1 MKTNNLNTKDSKTGE
16 IISLADGCVWLSGME
31 DVMYGELIE
40 FGNGIFGI
48 ALNLEEDRVGAIV
61 LGDYESLS
69 SGTKVRT
76 TGHLMEIG
84 VSEEMLGRVVN
95 AIGEP
100 IDEMGKFKKLT
111 PMPIEKIAPGIVDR
125 KPVDT
130 PLQTGIKAID
140 SMIPIGRGQRE
151 LIIGDRQVGKT
162 AIAIDTIINQKNE
175 NVISIYVTIG
185 QKRSKNAEVIKKLKE
200 YGVFEKVII
209 VSASASD
216 SFAMRYLAP
225 YAGCAIGEYF
235 LGKGKHALLVFDDL
249 TKHAW
254 AYREMSLLLKRPTG
268 REAYPGDVFYLHSR
282 LLERACQL
290 SDENGGGSLT
300 ALPIIETQAQD
311 VSAYIPTNVISIT
324 DGQIYLESD
333 LFFAGIRPALNVGLS
348 VSRIGGAAQI
358 KAMKKTAGRL
368 RLDLSQYN
376 ELATFAQFAT
386 DLDAVTRDKIERGKR
401 IVEILKQEQY
411 SPYPVQDEVLVIY
424 LATSGALDDFSP
436 ELIREFEKN
445 FLAFLYKKYKD
456 LPEEIEKYKEID
468 DKLEKKLVQAISE
481 FKADF
486 SKTHL
491 VEGREN
497 G

>member
-1 MKTNNLNTKDSKTGE
+1 M
-16 IISLADGCVWLSGME
+16 
-31 DVMYGELIE
+31 
-40 FGNGIFGI
+40 
-48 ALNLEEDRVGAIV
+48 
-61 LGDYESLS
+61 
-69 SGTKVRT
+69 
-76 TGHLMEIG
+76 
-84 VSEEMLGRVVN
+84 
-95 AIGEP
+95 
-100 IDEMGKFKKLT
+100 
-111 PMPIEKIAPGIVDR
+111 
-125 KPVDT
+125 
-130 PLQTGIKAID
+130 
-140 SMIPIGRGQRE
+140 
-151 LIIGDRQVGKT
+151 
-162 AIAIDTIINQKNE
+162 
-175 NVISIYVTIG
+175 
-185 QKRSKNAEVIKKLKE
+185 
-200 YGVFEKVII
+200 
-209 VSASASD
+209 
-216 SFAMRYLAP
+216 
-225 YAGCAIGEYF
+225 
-235 LGKGKHALLVFDDL
+235 
-249 TKHAW
+249 
-254 AYREMSLLLKRPTG
+254 
-268 REAYPGDVFYLHSR
+268 
-282 LLERACQL
+282 
-290 SDENGGGSLT
+290 T

-468 DKLEKKLVQAISE
+468 DNLEKKLVQAISE